1 MMGNKKRLLAM
12 GLSQRQAVA
21 VLYTV
26 SGVMGLLAVMLA
38 AETPA
43 LRIIC
48 LGVIGLVLVAM
59 WAFVFHKNPN
69 LRMRHP
75 DCQATAPDG
84 HEDQ

>member
-1 MMGNKKRLLAM
+1 
-12 GLSQRQAVA
+12 
-21 VLYTV
+21 
-26 SGVMGLLAVMLA
+26 MGLLAVRLA

-48 LGVIGLVLVAM
+48 LGVIGLILVAM

-69 LRMRHP
+69 LHMRHP
-75 DCQATAPDG
+75 DCSTAAPDR